1 MGDYPGGDWGLYFGI
16 LTVVFL
22 VGHVLI
28 DAYRMFRQVR
38 ALSHVE
44 YEALDGAGCDRCL
57 TFEEKMGD
65 LKHEA
70 EWTAAALVFLALHLL
85 TDFVL

>member
-1 MGDYPGGDWGLYFGI
+1 MDLDLGLSLYLGI

-22 VGHVLI
+22 VGHIVI
-28 DAYRMFRQVR
+28 DAYRMWRQVR
-38 ALSHVE
+38 TLRHVRSE
-44 YEALDGAGCDRCL
+44 SLDGAGCDRCL

-70 EWTAAALVFLALHLL
+70 EWTATALVFLALHLL
-85 TDFVL
+85 TDFLP

>member
-1 MGDYPGGDWGLYFGI
+1 MNWGLIFGI
-16 LTVVFL
+16 LTVAFL

-28 DAYRMFRQVR
+28 DTYRMWRQVR
-38 ALSHVE
+38 ALRHVQ
-44 YEALDGAGCDRCL
+44 YEALDGWMCDRCL

-70 EWTAAALVFLALHLL
+70 EWTAAALIFLALHLL
-85 TDFVL
+85 TDFMP